1 VGVDAEK
8 LLRHMAWA
16 NQEII
21 GEVAELPDE
30 ALDAYAVN
38 PEWTVREIARHI
50 ASSATWYGWRILD
63 KSDLTDIENLE
74 WQAKL
79 DETEI
84 APTSSREIPL
94 VLARLKSADALLLK
108 ETEKPDGVV
117 VHEWEGKSIVR
128 ARSTVISQAIHHATE
143 HRAQLVAALE
153 ARGFSTINL
162 DDYDL
167 WAFCHKFGE

>member
-1 VGVDAEK
+1 MDAAK
-8 LLRHMAWA
+8 LLKHMAWA

-21 GEVAELPDE
+21 GRVAELPDE
-30 ALDAYAVN
+30 ALDALVVN

-50 ASSATWYGWRILD
+50 ASSATWYGWRLLD
-63 KSDLTDIENLE
+63 KSEFTEIENQG

-84 APTSSREIPL
+84 APTSAREMTL
-94 VLARLKSADALLLK
+94 VLSRLKSADALLL
-108 ETEKPDGVV
+108 EEAAKPEGVV
-117 VHEWEGKSIVR
+117 VREWEGKTIVR

-153 ARGFSTINL
+153 SRGYTTINL
-162 DDYDL
+162 DDFDL
-167 WAFCHKFGE
+167 WAFASKFGE

>member
-1 VGVDAEK
+1 MDAAK
-8 LLRHMAWA
+8 LLKHMAWA

-21 GEVAELPDE
+21 GKVAELPDE
-30 ALDAYAVN
+30 ALDAFVVN

-50 ASSATWYGWRILD
+50 ASSATWYGWRLLD
-63 KSDLTDIENLE
+63 KSEFTEIENQE

-84 APTSSREIPL
+84 APRSAREITL
-94 VLARLKSADALLLK
+94 VLSRLKSADALLF
-108 ETEKPDGVV
+108 EEAAKPEGVV
-117 VHEWEGKSIVR
+117 VREWEGNTIVR

-153 ARGFSTINL
+153 SRGYTTINL
-162 DDYDL
+162 DDFDL
-167 WAFCHKFGE
+167 WAFASKFGE

>member
-1 VGVDAEK
+1 MEIEK
-8 LLRHMAWA
+8 LLKHMAWA

-21 GEVAELPDE
+21 GKVAELPDE
-30 ALDAYAVN
+30 ALDAFVVN

-50 ASSATWYGWRILD
+50 ASSATWYGWRLLD
-63 KSDLTDIENLE
+63 KSEFTEIENQE

-84 APTSSREIPL
+84 APTSTSEMTL
-94 VLARLKSADALLLK
+94 VLSRLKSADALLF
-108 ETEKPDGVV
+108 EEAAKPEGVV
-117 VHEWEGKSIVR
+117 VREWEGKTIVR

-153 ARGFSTINL
+153 SRGYTTINL
-162 DDYDL
+162 DDFDL
-167 WAFCHKFGE
+167 WAFASKFGE